1 MTKHTDNSGQ
11 SRPAN
16 TVEEAWTQTFESY
29 GVNPK
34 QADLITKTVL
44 GHSDI
49 SKGNPSGAEI
59 RDIVEQ
65 HVSDVDYTYRLDDPN
80 DEERVQEEL
89 LDALEDAI
97 DGIEGGQL
105 IEDDPHPVGGFNP
118 CREDDDPVAVVARVL
133 DAIDFELLGE
143 ELSEGLLDP
152 LFVLGRITEGAEINI
167 VKRDSRHTRP
177 SRAARKRAL
186 IRREEARCSS
196 NTES

>member
-1 MTKHTDNSGQ
+1 MTKHTDNSDQ
-11 SRPAN
+11 SRSAN

-65 HVSDVDYTYRLDDPN
+65 HVSDVDYTHRLDDPN

-97 DGIEGGQL
+97 DGTIGGPLSAPRSIALDGLGHSDRTGGRVDRVQGAQPAHGLGNAQSDENVATDPPAEAVEEIRDFLAKVIEEQ
-105 IEDDPHPVGGFNP
+105 D
-118 CREDDDPVAVVARVL
+118 
-133 DAIDFELLGE
+133 
-143 ELSEGLLDP
+143 LDP
-152 LFVLGRITEGAEINI
+152 TAVKIAAAQLGTTADDQMSDN
-167 VKRDSRHTRP
+167 
-177 SRAARKRAL
+177 
-186 IRREEARCSS
+186 
-196 NTES
+196 